1 MPDIDIVLVSPMYEG
16 NIGSAARVMKNFG
29 FTRLVLVDSCPTG
42 DEAIMRAAHAQDVLS
57 SAETISFREVVSRS
71 NLVIATTGEVS
82 KSICRPMRMP
92 YYSPREIRELIDGVS
107 GRVSILFGRENWGL
121 NNEEVRESDI
131 VCTIPA
137 SPEYPI
143 LNLSH
148 AVGIICYEL
157 AGLERGEYH
166 LASREEMDHL
176 YAHINAYLDRIGHP
190 DFKRLPTI
198 LLIRRVL
205 GRARLT
211 AREAST
217 LHGLMRRSEWHMN
230 PGEFERKKGDEK
242 IDDNNE

>member
-1 MPDIDIVLVSPMYEG
+1 MPDIDIVLVSPLYEG

-29 FTRLVLVDSCPTG
+29 FLRLVLVDPCTIG
-42 DEAIMRAAHAQDVLS
+42 DEAVIRAGHAQDVLS
-57 SAETISFREVVSRS
+57 SAETVSFHELVARS
-71 NLVIATTGEVS
+71 ELIIATTGEVS

-92 YYSPREIRELIDGVS
+92 YYSPCEIRELIDGVK
-107 GRVSILFGRENWGL
+107 GRVSVLFGRENWGL
-121 NNEEVRESDI
+121 NNDEVRESDI
-131 VCTIPA
+131 ICTIPA
-137 SPEYPI
+137 SPDYPI

-157 AGLERGEYH
+157 AGMERGEYL

-176 YAHINAYLDRIGHP
+176 YVHIDAYLNRIDHP
-190 DFKRLPTI
+190 DFKRLPTM

-230 PGEFERKKGDEK
+230 PQEFERKKK
-242 IDDNNE
+242 K